1 MFMETIYTPGIA
13 HLSYIIGDGGQA
25 AVIDPRR
32 DVELYLEIARKE
44 EVVITH
50 IFETHRNEDYVIGSQ
65 ELAEKTGAEIYHGKE
80 LDFQYGN
87 PVSEGEEF
95 TLGNVKL
102 QVLHTPGHTL
112 ESISLV
118 YRDMEFSQQPLG
130 VFTGDALFIG
140 DVGRTDFYPDRKEE
154 VAGMLY
160 DSIFEK
166 LLPLGDQVLLWPS
179 HGAGSVCGSGMADR
193 NFSTLGY
200 ERENNPVL
208 QKRDRDE
215 FISYKT
221 SEIHFNPPYFKRMEE
236 YNLQGAPPMKDLPWP
251 KAFSAER
258 FHEAREKGMQIVD
271 VRSPEAFAG
280 THIAESLSLPLAM
293 LPAFG
298 GMFLEYDRP
307 IGLVVED
314 SDQVARAQKYLSRIG
329 YDRVEAFLA
338 DGLHGWETSGLPLEK
353 VGVVDI
359 RELGRRIK
367 EKEEFTLLD
376 VRSEEEFESGHLPGA
391 VNIYLGELPS
401 KMGEISQEKKVTTF
415 CGSGQRAM
423 VAASYLLQQ
432 GFSDVEDCLGSLSAC
447 ESIECDLIMT

>member
-1 MFMETIYTPGIA
+1 
-13 HLSYIIGDGGQA
+13 
-25 AVIDPRR
+25 
-32 DVELYLEIARKE
+32 
-44 EVVITH
+44 
-50 IFETHRNEDYVIGSQ
+50 
-65 ELAEKTGAEIYHGKE
+65 
-80 LDFQYGN
+80 
-87 PVSEGEEF
+87 
-95 TLGNVKL
+95 
-102 QVLHTPGHTL
+102 
-112 ESISLV
+112 
-118 YRDMEFSQQPLG
+118 
-130 VFTGDALFIG
+130 
-140 DVGRTDFYPDRKEE
+140 
-154 VAGMLY
+154 
-160 DSIFEK
+160 
-166 LLPLGDQVLLWPS
+166 
-179 HGAGSVCGSGMADR
+179 
-193 NFSTLGY
+193 
-200 ERENNPVL
+200 
-208 QKRDRDE
+208 
-215 FISYKT
+215 
-221 SEIHFNPPYFKRMEE
+221 
-236 YNLQGAPPMKDLPWP
+236 MKDLPWP

-280 THIAESLSLPLAM
+280 THIAESFSLPLAM

-359 RELGRRIK
+359 RELGRRIE

-391 VNIYLGELPS
+391 VNIYLGELPN